1 MPYKVELAK
10 LTNPYFFN
18 DLLFWQSCESKEFYR
33 VNQQVLAWNLN
44 IGQSRQ
50 NWKVEQSGQNWT
62 ICKVG
67 QNWKKLDKIGP
78 NWKVGQN
85 WKVRHM

>member
-1 MPYKVELAK
+1 MELAK

-33 VNQQVLAWNLN
+33 VFQQGLAWNLN

-50 NWKVEQSGQNWT
+50 NWKVEQSGQNW
-62 ICKVG
+62 KNG
-67 QNWKKLDKIGP
+67 QNRIQ
-78 NWKVGQN
+78 VQN
-85 WKVRHM
+85 